1 MQTKCNVRQLNET
14 HYLEYARIWAE
25 AYPGAGVF
33 TPEEI
38 EKRIERLRLQI
49 ASDNRITMYGAFRG
63 DSLLGIMLLYDLTMN
78 LHGTKVLAG
87 GVGNVAVHLM
97 HKKEH
102 VAWDLVQFYTEHYD
116 QRNSPLLALWPF
128 RHNFY
133 RDMGFGLGTK
143 IYRYEI
149 KPEDLPRDPS
159 KSHVRFLN
167 VDDVPALVACINR
180 LAAKHNG
187 MAEENEG
194 HWRLL
199 FANAKRM
206 RVVGFERDSRIEG
219 FVAYHC
225 KANSDE
231 NFIDNDIIATNL
243 IYETPDAL
251 SELLSFLHSQADQIN
266 RIVLSTSDED
276 FQFLL
281 QDLRNRS
288 GVLIPSV
295 FHESNVTGNGLM
307 YRVLNCRR
315 AFETMAGHDFG
326 GVSLK
331 LKLTTRDTF
340 YPKYDGSIVVAFSN
354 GRATVTDTDKSD
366 VEISMNIAEFSS
378 LFMGA
383 VDFRTLYTYKLA
395 QISDAAYVDVVDRA
409 FACSEKPVC
418 HADF

>member
-1 MQTKCNVRQLNET
+1 MQTTCDIRQLNET
-14 HYLEYARIWAE
+14 HYLEYTRIWAE

-33 TPEEI
+33 SPEDL
-38 EKRIERLRLQI
+38 EKRVERLRAQM
-49 ASDNRITMYGAFRG
+49 AADNRITMYGAFRG
-63 DSLLGIMLLYDLTMN
+63 EALLGIMLLYDLTMN
-78 LHGTKVLAG
+78 MRGAKVPAG
-87 GVGNVAVHLM
+87 GVGNVAVHFM

-149 KPEDLPRDPS
+149 KPEDLPKGPS
-159 KSHVRFLN
+159 KAHVRFLT
-167 VDDVPALVACINR
+167 VDDVPALVGCINR
-180 LAAKHNG
+180 LVETRNG
-187 MAEENEG
+187 AAEESEG

-206 RVVGFERDSRIEG
+206 RVVGFERDGRIEG
-219 FVAYHC
+219 FVVYHC

-231 NFIDNDIIATNL
+231 NFVDNDIVATSL
-243 IYETPDAL
+243 VYETPDAL
-251 SELLSFLHSQADQIN
+251 SELLTFLRSQADQIN

-281 QDLRNRS
+281 RDLRNRS

-295 FHESNVTGNGLM
+295 FHESNVTGNGVM
-307 YRVLNCRR
+307 YRVLNVRR
-315 AFETMAGHDFG
+315 AFEMAQHHNFG
-326 GVSLK
+326 DASFG
-331 LKLTTRDTF
+331 LKLTIRDTF
-340 YPKYDGSIVVAFSN
+340 YPKYDGSIVVTFAN
-354 GRATVTDTDKSD
+354 GRAAVADTDKSE
-366 VEISMNIAEFSS
+366 VEVSMDTAEFSS

-383 VDFRTLYTYKLA
+383 VNFRTLYRYKLA
-395 QISDAAYVDVVDRA
+395 QISDAAFVEVIDRA
-409 FACSEKPVC
+409 FACSDKPVC
-418 HADF
+418 LADF